1 MKQLALI
8 APALT
13 LMLAACGSETTQP
26 PAAPASAEVVTADT
40 EGTPGDVAPAA
51 PSAATLT
58 AIPAAFHG
66 AWDVESGTCEPASD
80 MRLEIGAR
88 TIGFYESEGKVITVT
103 PQSDG
108 SAAVEL
114 AMTGEGES
122 WNMGV
127 VLSVRGDGDGRR
139 LIVRDSGVVETEA
152 RTLKPCPA

>member
-1 MKQLALI
+1 MNRLGLLA
-8 APALT
+8 PVLT
-13 LMLAACGSETTQP
+13 FMLAACGSETAPP

-51 PSAATLT
+51 PSAAILT

-66 AWDVESGTCEPASD
+66 VWDAESGSCEPASD
-80 MRLEIGAR
+80 MRLEISTR

-103 PQSDG
+103 PQADG

-139 LIVRDSGVVETEA
+139 LTVRDTGAGGAEA